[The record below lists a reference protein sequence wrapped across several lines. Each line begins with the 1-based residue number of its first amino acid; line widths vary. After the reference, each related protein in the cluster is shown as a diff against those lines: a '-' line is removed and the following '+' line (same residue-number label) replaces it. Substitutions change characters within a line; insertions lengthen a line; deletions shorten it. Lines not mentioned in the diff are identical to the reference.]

1 MVVLLCGHSDMV
13 VVFGGHL
20 LVCGP
25 GGDSAGTAVEA
36 DTVYRSVVIDDGR
49 VVGVV
54 DLGDVRVGHG
64 AVVIVTPATPV
75 AAGKT
80 DASVAE
86 AVVNA
91 AVEADSWSP
100 VAGVPD
106 IQAFAKSPVPGS
118 PEQARFG
125 SQHPRAGDPEVTVG
139 SISPVTGN
147 PHVARP
153 GTNRLRIDRQGGR
166 TNADGHAY
174 GNLCLGWSGHRQD
187 SGGKD
192 EQENE
197 ARDTHDFHLSGVCGL
212 SSFRSGRLFE
222 TTHSVKP
229 GAAPKV
235 ASAVSKT

>member
-1 MVVLLCGHSDMV
+1 MVVLLCGHGDMV
-13 VVFGGHL
+13 VVFGSHL
-20 LVCGP
+20 LVRGP
-25 GGDSAGTAVEA
+25 GSDSAGTAVEA
-36 DTVYRSVVIDDGR
+36 DAVYRSVVIDDGR

-54 DLGDVRVGHG
+54 DLGDVHIGHG
-64 AVVIVTPATPV
+64 AVLIVIPAAPV

-100 VAGVPD
+100 VACVPD
-106 IQAFAKSPVPGS
+106 IQPFAKSPVTGS
-118 PEQARFG
+118 
-125 SQHPRAGDPEVTVG
+125 
-139 SISPVTGN
+139 

-192 EQENE
+192 E
-197 ARDTHDFHLSGVCGL
+197 
-212 SSFRSGRLFE
+212 
-222 TTHSVKP
+222 
-229 GAAPKV
+229 
-235 ASAVSKT
+235 